1 MATKQKTVTKGSAR
15 STSRSQHKPTTDSAS
30 VRALTLG
37 FTFLSV
43 VFAAIA
49 FLNYG

>member
-1 MATKQKTVTKGSAR
+1 MATKQKTVTKAKARKASKSQTSA
-15 STSRSQHKPTTDSAS
+15 TDSAS
-30 VRALTLG
+30 VRVLTLG
-37 FTFLSV
+37 FTLLSV